1 MVSNN
6 TKTPELVA
14 SDAPKFVDDSHK
26 FVERANTEEKSIIE
40 KNMTPV
46 EN

>member
-1 MVSNN
+1 
-6 TKTPELVA
+6 VA

-40 KNMTPV
+40 KNLTPV